1 MADITVIIAFLLA
14 LAAAPEFGRLLP
26 PTAPRWVGRAWW
38 RNNAFRPTETPPTET
53 PPTETPPT
61 ETPPTETGRPRLC
74 SSGDEQAAAEK
85 PDGCA
90 AGEDA

>member
-1 MADITVIIAFLLA
+1 MADITVIIVFLLA

-38 RNNAFRPTETPPTET
+38 RNNAFRPAETPPAETPTTETPPAET
-53 PPTETPPT
+53 A
-61 ETPPTETGRPRLC
+61 RPRPC

-85 PDGCA
+85 HDGCA

>member
-38 RNNAFRPTETPPTET
+38 RNNAFRPTETPPAET
-53 PPTETPPT
+53 PPTETA
-61 ETPPTETGRPRLC
+61 RPRLC